1 MQGRRTGFGAGGEPT
16 SKKHPWGF
24 HPRATTMSA
33 LSCGLAQRGQVAT
46 KEVVVQSCCRWA
58 YVPQTVLFVYSLPS
72 QHPLGTLPNM
82 GSKVEGTSKQ
92 PS

>member
-33 LSCGLAQRGQVAT
+33 LSSGLAQRGQVAT
-46 KEVVVQSCCRWA
+46 KVVQFTLQMDICAPSCALCVLPARPA
-58 YVPQTVLFVYSLPS
+58 SFRNFAQHGEQSRGDFQTA
-72 QHPLGTLPNM
+72 
-82 GSKVEGTSKQ
+82 
-92 PS
+92 